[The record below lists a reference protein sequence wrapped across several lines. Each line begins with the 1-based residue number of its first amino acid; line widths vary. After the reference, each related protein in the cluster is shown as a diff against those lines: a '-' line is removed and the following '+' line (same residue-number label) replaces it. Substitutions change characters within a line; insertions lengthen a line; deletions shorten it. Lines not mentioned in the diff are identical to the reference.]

1 MAELGFV
8 KALTPVLDAPDPT
21 ELARFYAE
29 FLGWEI
35 SEHSDPTWAML
46 VPPGK
51 KRSFLSIQLEPLYVA
66 PTWPSTAEHQQM
78 QIHLDLW
85 VSDLEDA
92 VARAESCGARVAD
105 TQFDEGVRV
114 MVDPEGHLF
123 CLFED

>member
-1 MAELGFV
+1 
-8 KALTPVLDAPDPT
+8 
-21 ELARFYAE
+21 
-29 FLGWEI
+29 
-35 SEHSDPTWAML
+35 
-46 VPPGK
+46 
-51 KRSFLSIQLEPLYVA
+51 
-66 PTWPSTAEHQQM
+66 M

-114 MVDPEGHLF
+114 MVDPVGHLF